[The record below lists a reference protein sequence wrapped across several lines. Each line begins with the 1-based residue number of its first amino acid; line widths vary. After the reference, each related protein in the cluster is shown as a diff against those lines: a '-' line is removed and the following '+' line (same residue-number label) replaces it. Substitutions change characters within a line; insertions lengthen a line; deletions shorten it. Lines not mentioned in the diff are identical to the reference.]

1 MTVAS
6 DLFYSSYASLY
17 SLKNGWRP
25 EKFIFIL
32 SHMRSGSTLLTHLLV
47 SNPAICGYGETRTRY
62 FSRRQFGILT
72 GKVLYTLRRESGSSG
87 KRYVLDKLLHD
98 RFIGPDSV
106 EALCGADVKII
117 FLLREPLGALGSL
130 VDRLRHTEAHA
141 LDYYL
146 RRLDMLQKYGNTLTP
161 KISCVAL
168 TYDQLLH
175 RTENIFRLLEHFL
188 ELDCSLMETYRILP
202 TTGVRRVGDPSP
214 KIRAGKIVRDE
225 PARGGIS
232 DDTMKLAREGYEECF
247 ASLQN
252 TCLTL
257 DSIIKNLDAVPPK
270 AR

>member
-17 SLKNGWRP
+17 SLKNRWRP

-62 FSRRQFGILT
+62 FSRREFGILT
-72 GKVLYTLRRESGSSG
+72 GKVVYTLRGELRSSG

-98 RFIGPDSV
+98 RFVGPECV
-106 EALCGADVKII
+106 ETLCGADVKII
-117 FLLREPLGALGSL
+117 FLLREPLGTLGSL
-130 VDRLRHTEAHA
+130 VRRLGHTEAHA

-146 RRLDMLQKYGNTLTP
+146 QRLKMLQKYGDTLTP
-161 KISCVAL
+161 KSSCVAL

-175 RTENIFRLLEHFL
+175 RTQDIFRLLEHFL

-202 TTGVRRVGDPSP
+202 TTGRRRVGDPSS
-214 KIRAGKIVRDE
+214 KIRSGKIIRDE
-225 PARGGIS
+225 PARGEIS
-232 DDTMKLAREGYEECF
+232 DDTMKLAKEGYERCF
-247 ASLQN
+247 ASIHN

-257 DSIIKNLDAVPPK
+257 VS
-270 AR
+270 

>member
-6 DLFYSSYASLY
+6 DLFYSSYASFY
-17 SLKNGWRP
+17 CLKNGWRP

-72 GKVLYTLRRESGSSG
+72 GKVLYTLRDELASSG

-106 EALCGADVKII
+106 ETFSGADVKII
-117 FLLREPLGALGSL
+117 FLLREPLGTLGSL
-130 VDRLRHTEAHA
+130 VDRLGHTEAHA
-141 LDYYL
+141 MDYYS
-146 RRLDMLQKYGNTLTP
+146 RRMAMLQKYGNILTP
-161 KISCVAL
+161 KISCLAL

-175 RTENIFRLLEHFL
+175 RTEDIFRLLERFL

-214 KIRAGKIVRDE
+214 KILAGKIVRDE
-225 PARGGIS
+225 PARGGIP
-232 DDTMKLAREGYEECF
+232 DDTMKLARERYDQCF

-257 DSIIKNLDAVPPK
+257 DSMINALNAGRQK